1 MDLPQS
7 SSKSRFGKNCSA
19 QARAADQ
26 TELLQN
32 NVAVVKHLMDLLNSQ
47 QQNQRVEDDSKAL
60 PAQILSPW

>member
-1 MDLPQS
+1 MDLPQR
-7 SSKSRFGKNCSA
+7 SSKSSFGKNCSA

-32 NVAVVKHLMDLLNSQ
+32 NVTVVKHLMDLLNSQ
-47 QQNQRVEDDSKAL
+47 KQNQRVEDDSKAL